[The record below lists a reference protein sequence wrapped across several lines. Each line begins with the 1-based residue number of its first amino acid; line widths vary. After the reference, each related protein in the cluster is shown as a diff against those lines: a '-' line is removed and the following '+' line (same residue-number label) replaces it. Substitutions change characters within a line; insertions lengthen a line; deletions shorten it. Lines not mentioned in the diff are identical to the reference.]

1 MQAKDPRFLPA
12 HDPISTKPPTKTDLQ
27 IDATL
32 SAYMDV
38 HMKLETDAEM
48 ERRTLVLLK
57 VGKIFKDWVVEVG
70 TEVLKMPEDEA
81 KAAGGEL
88 FVSGSHKL
96 GVREPGADIDT
107 ICVAPNFCTREHF
120 FTTLKEQFMSHPDV
134 TEFSAA
140 ESARVPIMSFDFEGV
155 SIDLLFARLAD
166 NVVPAKLDILDDKIL
181 SGIDEATE
189 KSLNGPRVTLM
200 IYELVG
206 KEMYPKFLIVLRCIR
221 KWAKCRG
228 LYGNKLGYLGGI
240 NCNLLVVLVC
250 QLYPKASP
258 STLLAF
264 FFRLYGK
271 TWEWPN
277 PVMINKIQQN
287 PPNLYGEQRE
297 VWSPESNPFH
307 VMPII
312 TPAYPAMNSSASVS
326 IHTRDIMKAEMA
338 RAHDIISKIISER
351 GADWG
356 RLFDPSDFF
365 IKYPHYLCCH
375 ILGAGEDEESRSWM
389 GFVESRIGR
398 ITQQLE
404 TLPLKYPVHFY
415 PVPSKTQKSAHS
427 ICYFIGFDID
437 PKLVRADKNIH
448 IDHAVYQFQLK
459 LNDPERGFRGVR
471 KDGCDFFVEHLRWKQ
486 LPKELIRILARRH
499 GVCIDE
505 LLEGV
510 RTVEDL
516 EAIVR
521 ENYKQGITSF
531 FITDDNMA
539 RNKHWEDFFDRLIEL
554 KENEGIEISL
564 IIQVDTQCHRIP
576 NFIHKARWAG
586 VFRVF
591 IGLENVNPDNLLAAK
606 KRQNKITEYRK
617 MLQAWHTSGA
627 STWAG
632 YILGF
637 PGDTRESILRDMEI
651 IKKELPLDILE
662 LFILTPLPGSE
673 DHQKLWKQGVWMDPD
688 LNKYDVH
695 HRVVH
700 HPKMS
705 DAEFE
710 LVYREA
716 WASYYTPEHIE
727 TVARRHGAIPGRN
740 PAEPARFMTMFKIMF
755 EAEGVHPLEGGG
767 FRLKFR
773 RDRRSG
779 LPIEPAGVFHY
790 KLAIETV
797 KKLKI
802 YIRLAWQGW
811 RIGQKVMNDPKRHE
825 YMDLALSPVVDED
838 MQNLALFAETSG
850 GEAAVSKKR
859 GEDLARA
866 KIAARQNLQP
876 TPERLEAAE

>member
-486 LPKELIRILARRH
+486 LPKELFEVFGGRDAARARRAEIKLAQGKGKEKEKADAAAEAEAGKDGAADGTVVKEEDGAGRKRKLSESDPSSSSSSSSSSAESKEGDGTGGGTDAEAKVDDDDAP
-499 GVCIDE
+499 GVEAVPLPTLLPAFVRPWDE
-505 LLEGV
+505 LH
-510 RTVEDL
+510 
-516 EAIVR
+516 
-521 ENYKQGITSF
+521 KQ
-531 FITDDNMA
+531 NA
-539 RNKHWEDFFDRLIEL
+539 R
-554 KENEGIEISL
+554 
-564 IIQVDTQCHRIP
+564 P
-576 NFIHKARWAG
+576 
-586 VFRVF
+586 FRVPA
-591 IGLENVNPDNLLAAK
+591 VSWTLLDAAK
-606 KRQNKITEYRK
+606 
-617 MLQAWHTSGA
+617 
-627 STWAG
+627 
-632 YILGF
+632 
-637 PGDTRESILRDMEI
+637 
-651 IKKELPLDILE
+651 
-662 LFILTPLPGSE
+662 
-673 DHQKLWKQGVWMDPD
+673 
-688 LNKYDVH
+688 
-695 HRVVH
+695 
-700 HPKMS
+700 
-705 DAEFE
+705 
-710 LVYREA
+710 
-716 WASYYTPEHIE
+716 
-727 TVARRHGAIPGRN
+727 
-740 PAEPARFMTMFKIMF
+740 
-755 EAEGVHPLEGGG
+755 
-767 FRLKFR
+767 
-773 RDRRSG
+773 
-779 LPIEPAGVFHY
+779 
-790 KLAIETV
+790 
-797 KKLKI
+797 
-802 YIRLAWQGW
+802 
-811 RIGQKVMNDPKRHE
+811 
-825 YMDLALSPVVDED
+825 
-838 MQNLALFAETSG
+838 
-850 GEAAVSKKR
+850 
-859 GEDLARA
+859 
-866 KIAARQNLQP
+866 
-876 TPERLEAAE
+876 